1 MQYIEEITAGI
12 VAVATVIA
20 TVLAAVSKIKKGVD
34 SLVVDEPSTNLNQSE
49 KEEIVKDLTEMKLA
63 MERIKSDMNAKI
75 QVHGVQIDHLEKDV
89 AVLFEKTDKLTD
101 ILIEHFS
108 K

>member
-1 MQYIEEITAGI
+1 MYYIEEITAGI
-12 VAVATVIA
+12 IAVATVIA
-20 TVLAAVSKIKKGVD
+20 TTLAAASKIKKGVD
-34 SLVVDEPSTNLNQSE
+34 SFVVDDPSTNLNQSE

-89 AVLFEKTDKLTD
+89 TVLFEKTDKLTD